1 MRKVTDWHFM
11 VVFGAALIVTWWLDP
26 AWAVTTGTMPWE
38 GPLKTLMKSVT
49 GPVAMAI
56 SLLGVAVCG
65 GMLIFGGELGEFTR
79 RAVML
84 VMVIALLTGSAGII
98 TTLFGSATALVL

>member
-1 MRKVTDWHFM
+1 MNPGKSRHT
-11 VVFGAALIVTWWLDP
+11 AAPTVGMLVAP
-26 AWAVTTGTMPWE
+26 VPSAWAVTPSTMPWE
-38 GPLKTLMKSVT
+38 TPLLALWASFN

-84 VMVIALLTGSAGII
+84 VLVITLLTSAAGVMVA
-98 TTLFGSATALVL
+98 LFGSAGVVVS

>member
-1 MRKVTDWHFM
+1 MNQRKRRYASL
-11 VVFGAALIVTWWLDP
+11 VVAGAVLFRASVS
-26 AWAVTTGTMPWE
+26 WAVTPSTMPWE
-38 GPLKTLMKSVT
+38 TPLLALWASFN

-56 SLLGVAVCG
+56 SLLGVAVAG

-84 VMVIALLTGSAGII
+84 VLVVTLLTSAAGVM
-98 TTLFGSATALVL
+98 TTLFGSSGSWVS